1 MIALNIFSFEISV
14 LKFKALSNNFLTLEK
29 NFENQMRHDLR
40 KIQSIFDCTPEIIL
54 TLNRMRVNRPA
65 TLLKKKLWHR
75 CFPLN
80 FAKFLRTP
88 LSIEHLRWL
97 LLTKQMISKPDDF
110 CSIFKI
116 LFLYIKNYSVL
127 KLLAGLGKCDFVVIW
142 LLSY

>member
-65 TLLKKKLWHR
+65 TLLKKRLWHR
-75 CFPLN
+75 CFPWN
-80 FAKFLRTP
+80 FAKFLSTSFLQNPSGR
-88 LSIEHLRWL
+88 L
-97 LLTKQMISKPDDF
+97 LLQKEDSSTGIS
-110 CSIFKI
+110 
-116 LFLYIKNYSVL
+116 L
-127 KLLAGLGKCDFVVIW
+127 
-142 LLSY
+142 